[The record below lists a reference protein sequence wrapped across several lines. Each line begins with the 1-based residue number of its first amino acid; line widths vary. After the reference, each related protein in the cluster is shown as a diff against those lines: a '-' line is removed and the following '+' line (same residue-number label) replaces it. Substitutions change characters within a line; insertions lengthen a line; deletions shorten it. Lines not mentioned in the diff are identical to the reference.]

1 MGRAVLVVLDIGQV
15 IGVLHGA
22 ILFPDMLVVFQN
34 SLTFFLNPIL
44 ELPAIICFESLKT
57 TSNS

>member
-1 MGRAVLVVLDIGQV
+1 MGRAVLVVLDVGQI

-34 SLTFFLNPIL
+34 SLT
-44 ELPAIICFESLKT
+44 
-57 TSNS
+57 